1 MEISAQ
7 RENQYVNLEK
17 TNKQKTFLEMVLKCL
32 AHFYR
37 VYQDHEG
44 PMDLQASQEQQ

>member
-7 RENQYVNLEK
+7 RENQYVNLERK
-17 TNKQKTFLEMVLKCL
+17 KKEKKEMVLKFL

-44 PMDLQASQEQQ
+44 AMDLQASQEQQ